1 MRLEST
7 PAANMTD
14 SPASLS
20 ELIVFVNSILKH
32 KRHNYTLL
40 HTLLTLTHYAI
51 PHLLYPGKYIA
62 GTAVTRSQGG
72 RSRCLPSHLVNSR
85 RLFQA
90 GDGMRAHCP
99 SPLLPKEAHA
109 REVFIWNVAA
119 LLMKCETLSKK
130 HADDVTTND
139 RRPRLGDRTD
149 SNGLRCPRIAN
160 RASTHS

>member
-51 PHLLYPGKYIA
+51 PRAIYSRYSGDKVKEKVKVF
-62 GTAVTRSQGG
+62 TVTR
-72 RSRCLPSHLVNSR
+72 
-85 RLFQA
+85 
-90 GDGMRAHCP
+90 
-99 SPLLPKEAHA
+99 
-109 REVFIWNVAA
+109 
-119 LLMKCETLSKK
+119 
-130 HADDVTTND
+130 
-139 RRPRLGDRTD
+139 
-149 SNGLRCPRIAN
+149 
-160 RASTHS
+160 

>member
-51 PHLLYPGKYIA
+51 PREIYSRYSGDKVSRRKDEGQGVYRHSLTVEDCFRRETVCGPIAHLLSFPKKLTLVKFLFGW
-62 GTAVTRSQGG
+62 SQ
-72 RSRCLPSHLVNSR
+72 
-85 RLFQA
+85 
-90 GDGMRAHCP
+90 HC
-99 SPLLPKEAHA
+99 
-109 REVFIWNVAA
+109 
-119 LLMKCETLSKK
+119 
-130 HADDVTTND
+130 
-139 RRPRLGDRTD
+139 
-149 SNGLRCPRIAN
+149 
-160 RASTHS
+160 